1 MHRFDVPAV
10 DARFAVPAQVA
21 GMPVVRVDS
30 GVEAGS
36 VVGPHY
42 DPMLAKLICWAPTRR
57 QAAARLAAAVRG
69 TRVHGVRTNRDLLAR
84 VLADHAFLSGRTDT
98 SFLRRDD
105 LRTPLAS
112 PDAVRVSA
120 LAAALA
126 LAEQR
131 RAGSAVLAGVPTGWR
146 NVPSAL
152 HRASFEHAG
161 ERVDIGYRTGR
172 AGLEAEGL
180 AAEGLAAEVHLVSAA
195 PSRVRLELAGVC
207 QAFQVAG
214 YPGLVC
220 VDSPLGS
227 VELAPVERLPEPFA
241 LAAAGSLLAPMPGT
255 VLRIG
260 PVVGERVSA
269 GQPVLWLESMKMEHE
284 VVAPVAGVVT
294 ALPVPVGA
302 QVEPGTVLAVVSD
315 APDHVNESS

>member
-1 MHRFDVPAV
+1 M
-10 DARFAVPAQVA
+10 
-21 GMPVVRVDS
+21 
-30 GVEAGS
+30 
-36 VVGPHY
+36 
-42 DPMLAKLICWAPTRR
+42 
-57 QAAARLAAAVRG
+57 
-69 TRVHGVRTNRDLLAR
+69 
-84 VLADHAFLSGRTDT
+84 
-98 SFLRRDD
+98 
-105 LRTPLAS
+105 
-112 PDAVRVSA
+112 
-120 LAAALA
+120 
-126 LAEQR
+126 
-131 RAGSAVLAGVPTGWR
+131 LAGVPTGWR

-180 AAEGLAAEVHLVSAA
+180 AAEGLEAEGLEAEGLAAEVHLVSAA

-207 QAFQVAG
+207 QAFQVAR

-269 GQPVLWLESMKMEHE
+269 GQPVLWLEAMKMEHE